1 MKKQN
6 NKKKV
11 KTNRYYII
19 ALILILLVMGVG
31 YSIFNKSLDIFGTA
45 TTSGEYDI
53 QFSATSI
60 KSSVGCIPTST
71 ISGDKNSL
79 NISVPDLAYPGATA
93 TISVTVR
100 NTGNIASEL
109 ISVPVTGNSDTDIV
123 VTFPSFA
130 TGTVLAPADTYTFD
144 IVVTWAAASTT
155 TNKNV
160 SFTATLNYE
169 QSV

>member
-6 NKKKV
+6 KKKF

-19 ALILILLVMGVG
+19 TLIVILLVMGVG
-31 YSIFNKSLDIFGTA
+31 YAVFNKSLDIFGTA
-45 TTSGEYDI
+45 TTSGEHDI

-60 KSSVGCIPTST
+60 KTSTGCIPTST

-93 TISVTVR
+93 TISVTVK
-100 NTGNIASEL
+100 NIGNIASKL
-109 ISVPVTGNSDTDIV
+109 ISVPVTGNSDPDIV
-123 VTFPSFA
+123 VTFPSFS
-130 TGTVLAPADTYTFD
+130 TETVLAPAGTYTFD